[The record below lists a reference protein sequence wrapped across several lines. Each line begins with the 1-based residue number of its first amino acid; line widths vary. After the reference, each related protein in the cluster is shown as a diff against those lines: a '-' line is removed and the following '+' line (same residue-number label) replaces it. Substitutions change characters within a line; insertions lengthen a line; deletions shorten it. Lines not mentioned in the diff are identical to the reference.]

1 MESQLD
7 LTLHFDAL
15 IILVLRIPPTMI
27 HQLSSQLLQL
37 SSFYRILF
45 SNSVK
50 ELYTSLMPKLSVA
63 LTSSYQV
70 LEERR
75 ISEKYF
81 MVMIQQIQQYSGT
94 AICQQLTSNPGPLLP
109 KPTL

>member
-1 MESQLD
+1 ME
-7 LTLHFDAL
+7 
-15 IILVLRIPPTMI
+15 
-27 HQLSSQLLQL
+27 
-37 SSFYRILF
+37 
-45 SNSVK
+45 
-50 ELYTSLMPKLSVA
+50 ELKTSLMSESSVA

-109 KPTL
+109 KPHFFSDFMGRLNHYAIDNGDVEVKP